1 LYPDD
6 EPISIY
12 TRQVYLHAGT
22 AQIVGRF
29 DPDRQ
34 PWTDSL
40 FGVWLIWFHNGGML
54 GLPGNILNVAAG
66 LILAS
71 LFPTGIYI
79 WWRKRPARVRRRTSA
94 A

>member
-1 LYPDD
+1 
-6 EPISIY
+6 
-12 TRQVYLHAGT
+12 
-22 AQIVGRF
+22 VGRF

-54 GLPGNILNVAAG
+54 GLPGRILNIAAG

-71 LFPTGIYI
+71 LFPTGLYI
-79 WWRKRPARVRRRTSA
+79 WWRKRASRVRRRA
-94 A
+94 LAGQPR